1 MRWLSPA
8 RAYKSRCPSPC
19 DLLCIAGP
27 RSPSHPCPSSC
38 SRGTKSTAAPC
49 LPAARRPTAP
59 LASTPAPPS
68 PLHLAPHAI
77 SRTQGSSAA
86 AKPSVQAS
94 SAPSITPIAGRPDPS
109 SCIVL
114 VMPSAAVTN
123 RTSPL
128 LVPGWSRPLPSFPAS
143 IPAAMIHLHRGKA
156 VKRNPLV
163 VPFLFPRFPKP
174 IVP

>member
-1 MRWLSPA
+1 MRCLSPA
-8 RAYKSRCPSPC
+8 RTYKLRCPSPC

-49 LPAARRPTAP
+49 LLAARRPTAP

-77 SRTQGSSAA
+77 SRTQGSSTH

-94 SAPSITPIAGRPDPS
+94 YAPSITPIAGRPG
-109 SCIVL
+109 
-114 VMPSAAVTN
+114 
-123 RTSPL
+123 PL
-128 LVPGWSRPLPSFPAS
+128 LHRPRDAQCRSHEQNVAPSGFRMEQTTAVLFGFDSRRYNPSPPWVSGKTEPPCRPLSFP
-143 IPAAMIHLHRGKA
+143 P
-156 VKRNPLV
+156 
-163 VPFLFPRFPKP
+163 FPKP
-174 IVP
+174 TVP